1 MAEIVT
7 GIPEFDAA
15 IKSMEARVDEA
26 ARKFVLEGAER
37 IKREAKNIFITG
49 ADAKITEKWHSD
61 AWPLP
66 TRRTG
71 NLMNSIYSDGA
82 RKTGV
87 GRWESQTGP
96 HIVYGR
102 RIELGFHG
110 SGRRS
115 GMIEECACTE
125 WFGEKICKIVGPGAP
140 DDRKFLAL
148 DSVANPVV
156 AHVDA
161 FRSFGL
167 DCPIGDVASALI
179 VDEDSGLALRVT
191 EVGKDRAES
200 GAVLSVHEEGNVFC
214 LSDGGNY
221 AGD

>member
-1 MAEIVT
+1 MADIVT

-15 IKSMEARVDEA
+15 IKLMEARVDEA

-49 ADAKITEKWHSD
+49 SDASITEKWRSD

-87 GRWESQTGP
+87 GRWQSQTGP

-110 SGRRS
+110 SGRWPYYTTRPFPYMQP
-115 GMIEECACTE
+115 GIE
-125 WFGEKICKIVGPGAP
+125 KSIPQ
-140 DDRKFLAL
+140 L
-148 DSVANPVV
+148 DILFNS
-156 AHVDA
+156 
-161 FRSFGL
+161 L
-167 DCPIGDVASALI
+167 
-179 VDEDSGLALRVT
+179 VT
-191 EVGKDRAES
+191 AAQEA
-200 GAVLSVHEEGNVFC
+200 
-214 LSDGGNY
+214 
-221 AGD
+221 

>member
-15 IKSMEARVDEA
+15 IKAMEARVDEA

-110 SGRRS
+110 SGRWPYYTTRPFPYMQP
-115 GMIEECACTE
+115 GIE
-125 WFGEKICKIVGPGAP
+125 KSIPQ
-140 DDRKFLAL
+140 L
-148 DSVANPVV
+148 DILFNSLVIA
-156 AHVDA
+156 AQEA
-161 FRSFGL
+161 
-167 DCPIGDVASALI
+167 
-179 VDEDSGLALRVT
+179 
-191 EVGKDRAES
+191 
-200 GAVLSVHEEGNVFC
+200 
-214 LSDGGNY
+214 
-221 AGD
+221 

>member
-26 ARKFVLEGAER
+26 SRKFVLEGAER
-37 IKREAKNIFITG
+37 IKREAKKIFITG
-49 ADAKITEKWHSD
+49 SDASITSKWHSD

-82 RKTGV
+82 RKIGTV
-87 GRWESQTGP
+87 KWVSQTGP

-110 SGRRS
+110 SGRWPYYTTRPFPFMQP
-115 GMIEECACTE
+115 GIENS
-125 WFGEKICKIVGPGAP
+125 IPQ
-140 DDRKFLAL
+140 L
-148 DSVANPVV
+148 DILFNS
-156 AHVDA
+156 
-161 FRSFGL
+161 L
-167 DCPIGDVASALI
+167 
-179 VDEDSGLALRVT
+179 VT
-191 EVGKDRAES
+191 AAQEA
-200 GAVLSVHEEGNVFC
+200 
-214 LSDGGNY
+214 
-221 AGD
+221 

>member
-1 MAEIVT
+1 MRTSTYLRTYGHEIGV
-7 GIPEFDAA
+7 EDA
-15 IKSMEARVDEA
+15 
-26 ARKFVLEGAER
+26 
-37 IKREAKNIFITG
+37 
-49 ADAKITEKWHSD
+49 
-61 AWPLP
+61 
-66 TRRTG
+66 
-71 NLMNSIYSDGA
+71 
-82 RKTGV
+82 
-87 GRWESQTGP
+87 
-96 HIVYGR
+96 
-102 RIELGFHG
+102 G
-110 SGRRS
+110 SGRRYQHTLFS
-115 GMIEECACTE
+115 PRNRRPVGRPGVCFRLKTGRVQGRVDEERHDGRVCVHGE